1 MPISPPTTNRMPIPT
16 REEFAASKFLIY
28 NCFETKSSPTA
39 SSIGGSL
46 LLDCAMSEEEAI
58 QKIAVYK
65 ERHEEFDK
73 KFPSS
78 SYSSSRHTFIVNR
91 AEWWQEHKV
100 KSSV

>member
-1 MPISPPTTNRMPIPT
+1 MPYPSK
-16 REEFAASKFLIY
+16 EEFAASKFLIY

-46 LLDCAMSEEEAI
+46 LLDCAMSEEEAT

-65 ERHEEFDK
+65 ERQEEFDT

-78 SYSSSRHTFIVNR
+78 EYSRISRHTFIVNR
-91 AEWWQEHKV
+91 EEWWQEHKV